1 MGQSCL
7 ASTGQPICHW
17 AAAEWLHGGSLPP
30 VASQVAREAAG
41 HCAGRTG
48 LLTALSSHQE
58 MEPES
63 AQLLH
68 KRDIPDLGT
77 PRGTWPPQKV
87 GDREY
92 CFHFAPSDHQA
103 HTELLK
109 YELFTPQ
116 SSASCSCLCG
126 ANSFL
131 CLLPS
136 LPAHLMKLTQPKG
149 HRDTLG
155 STEVGL
161 ASLHTLP
168 PLPSPGSCSL
178 AEGIQSLGVC
188 SCSQEPNRPHCTFSA
203 AKLRSC
209 FMLSSVCKEPCQ
221 RPADRG
227 HLSIDLPRPTS
238 PHAGLQLEARRPSSD
253 SGVVRSSFET

>member
-92 CFHFAPSDHQA
+92 CFHFGPSDHQA

-136 LPAHLMKLTQPKG
+136 LPAHLMKLTLSQKG
-149 HRDTLG
+149 IVTPWGPLRLAWPLCTPCHPCPLQAHAPLLKAFSHLGCVPAPRNPTGPTAHLVLQNSDLALCCHQCVKSPARGLLTGVTL
-155 STEVGL
+155 
-161 ASLHTLP
+161 A
-168 PLPSPGSCSL
+168 
-178 AEGIQSLGVC
+178 
-188 SCSQEPNRPHCTFSA
+188 
-203 AKLRSC
+203 
-209 FMLSSVCKEPCQ
+209 
-221 RPADRG
+221 
-227 HLSIDLPRPTS
+227 
-238 PHAGLQLEARRPSSD
+238 
-253 SGVVRSSFET
+253 